1 MSQQA
6 KARSPWWIVVASI
19 LGLLGCG
26 ATTVFMFSVF
36 IKPLAAE
43 FGWSRGAISAALGLS
58 SLAGAIS
65 SPFIGGLMDRYG
77 IRPVLIPAIVLF
89 SLATASLGLLQ
100 NSLLMFYFTFIVIGV
115 IGAAQSPLAYSKA
128 VTGWF
133 DKHRGLALGI
143 SNVGSGLNA
152 ALAPTIAQLIT
163 DSHGWRAGYMG
174 VGAACFIVAFPAVVI
189 LFREPPTGAKAQAA
203 HAALAEGLPGV
214 TLGQALKSR
223 KFWMLLFILFV
234 AIAPVQGVLSHAVA
248 MLTDRGIPA
257 DVAVSALAGVGLI
270 TIASGLAVGFCLDR
284 FFGPYVGA
292 SFFAVSLI
300 GMFLIASNA
309 PPPWP
314 FIGVLLCGVN
324 IGVELDLIG
333 FYIGRYFGL
342 RSYGAIYGCVFPVLP
357 ISVGIG
363 TAAMGAT
370 YDAAHS
376 YTPMLIVFTILLLGA
391 TLLTLLLGEYPYP
404 ARSRDGAAIFEN
416 SVPAA

>member
-1 MSQQA
+1 MSREA
-6 KARSPWWIVVASI
+6 KGLSPWWIVLASV

-43 FGWSRGAISAALGLS
+43 FGWSRGEISAALGLS
-58 SLAGAIS
+58 SLAGAIA
-65 SPFIGGLMDRYG
+65 SPFVGSLMDRHG

-100 NSLLMFYFTFIVIGV
+100 NSILMFYATFIIIGI

-133 DKHRGLALGI
+133 DRHRGLALGI
-143 SNVGSGLNA
+143 SNAGSGLNA

-163 DSHGWRAGYMG
+163 DSHGWRAGYIG
-174 VGAACFIVAFPAVVI
+174 VGAACFIVAFPAVVF
-189 LFREPPTGAKAQAA
+189 LLREPPTSAKALAA
-203 HAALAEGLPGV
+203 AAVTALPGV
-214 TLGQALKSR
+214 TAGHALRSG
-223 KFWMLLFILFV
+223 KFWMLMAILFL
-234 AIAPVQGVLSHAVA
+234 AIAPAQGLVSHAVA
-248 MLTDRGIPA
+248 LLTDRGIAP
-257 DVAVSALAGVGLI
+257 DVAVSALAGLGMVTMISGLLVGL
-270 TIASGLAVGFCLDR
+270 CLDR

-300 GMFLIASNA
+300 GMGLIACNA

-333 FYIGRYFGL
+333 FYIGRYFGV

-357 ISVGIG
+357 ISVAFG
-363 TAAMGAT
+363 TATMGAT
-370 YDAAHS
+370 FDAANS
-376 YTPMLIVFTILLLGA
+376 YTPMLIVFTIMLLVA
-391 TLLTLLLGEYPYP
+391 TLLTLLLGEYAYP
-404 ARSRDGAAIFEN
+404 AVARDGVTPLAGGVTAE
-416 SVPAA
+416 